1 MTNDVDAEA
10 IAAAARSAL
19 PYAHPNDLAPLLA
32 AIGDAQ
38 FVCLGESTHGTREFY
53 ELRAEITRR
62 LVAEKGFSVVLVEGE
77 WPAGSRV
84 NRFISGVSLDTSAEA
99 ALASFEGF
107 PKWMWRNAPT
117 ARLAEDLRQHNA
129 RARAERREQDDARA
143 ALEAMRAGGATN
155 EQLEEAG
162 LPRSLIEAGPCDGRP
177 TDASFYGMDVYS
189 VNASAAAVLEFLD
202 IVDPEAASSAC
213 ARYSVLSEYGDDMK
227 RYGYESTRGIMAS
240 RSDEIQSGLVQVL
253 ADLQRQNR
261 EAYALMM
268 DPAEL
273 LNAEQNAQVVVNG
286 ENYFRGLWESDV
298 GSVATWNLRD
308 QHMVQTCLRLLEY
321 HQTMGGTGGS
331 VKMVLWAH
339 NSHVGDATAT
349 ELSVREEWN
358 LGQMMRT
365 TFGAEAVFLC
375 GFGTHSGQVTAAH
388 EWGGEASTF
397 ELSRAEDGSHEAL
410 MHEALLQVRER
421 QAS

>member
-240 RSDEIQSGLVQVL
+240 RSDEIQSGLVQVPLVRLGLGLGLGFVL
-253 ADLQRQNR
+253 ALGLEIRRDPVGARAGARRLATAEPRGVRADDGPGRAAQRRAECAGRRQR
-261 EAYALMM
+261 R
-268 DPAEL
+268 EL
-273 LNAEQNAQVVVNG
+273 LSWAMG
-286 ENYFRGLWESDV
+286 V
-298 GSVATWNLRD
+298 GCGIS
-308 QHMVQTCLRLLEY
+308 
-321 HQTMGGTGGS
+321 G
-331 VKMVLWAH
+331 
-339 NSHVGDATAT
+339 HV
-349 ELSVREEWN
+349 EL
-358 LGQMMRT
+358 T
-365 TFGAEAVFLC
+365 
-375 GFGTHSGQVTAAH
+375 
-388 EWGGEASTF
+388 
-397 ELSRAEDGSHEAL
+397 
-410 MHEALLQVRER
+410 
-421 QAS
+421 